1 MYVLRFLSE
10 GGEGPNTEL
19 LWLLYAGISF
29 FFLVIVTGWWSAS
42 RKPAEP
48 QPRHEEIEY
57 EKHEQKGG
65 RKK

>member
-1 MYVLRFLSE
+1 MFMLRLLSE

-19 LWLLYAGISF
+19 LWVLYTGMSF
-29 FFLVIVTGWWSAS
+29 FFLVIAAGWWSAS

-48 QPRHEEIEY
+48 EARHEEV
-57 EKHEQKGG
+57 KHEKSG

>member
-1 MYVLRFLSE
+1 MFVLHLLSK

-19 LWLLYAGISF
+19 LWMLYTGITF
-29 FFLVIVTGWWSAS
+29 FFLVIATGWWSAS

-48 QPRHEEIEY
+48 ETRHEEVEHGKIE
-57 EKHEQKGG
+57 EKSA